1 MMNRGDMRAKYG
13 LKGNGCGDCMR
24 AFCCGPCDLSQ
35 QDKEA
40 EFREAQRKA
49 PLLGQPGAMGQGQG
63 MQYKPQ
69 QQQQQQQQYHHH

>member
-1 MMNRGDMRAKYG
+1 MINRGDMRAKYG
-13 LKGNGCGDCMR
+13 LKGSGCGDCMR

-40 EFREAQRKA
+40 EFREAQRK
-49 PLLGQPGAMGQGQG
+49 PLLNGQQPGAQAG

-69 QQQQQQQQYHHH
+69 H